1 MGERIRANTTE
12 NCAVCEGALMK
23 EIGRRV
29 GRARKGV
36 WHGAEAVLA
45 KGGQHC

>member
-1 MGERIRANTTE
+1 MEERIRANTTE
-12 NCAVCEGALMK
+12 DGAVCEGAFMK
-23 EIGRRV
+23 KIGRRV